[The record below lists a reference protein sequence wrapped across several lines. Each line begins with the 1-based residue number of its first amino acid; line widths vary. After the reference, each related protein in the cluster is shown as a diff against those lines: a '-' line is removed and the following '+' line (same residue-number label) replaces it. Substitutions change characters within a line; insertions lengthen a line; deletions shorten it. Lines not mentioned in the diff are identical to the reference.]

1 MVQLGTLGTISK
13 VVFALSVIGI
23 LIYIVVTMQKI
34 NPGGWKIIGDDTS
47 IKFISPK
54 NESVLS
60 ISDKDKGIYVKN
72 YLVHADNTGLHF
84 KSPKNVL
91 MATLREK
98 EMDIGGITLADNTD
112 VRPDAGSQG
121 LKIYNNKVGKDISY
135 ISNLGLRIPEYNLL
149 LKGDGY
155 PSNPK
160 FQVYDLKNNK
170 VLLSVPS
177 VQSGSFE
184 YNLI

>member
-13 VVFALSVIGI
+13 VVFALAVIGI
-23 LIYIVVTMQKI
+23 LIYIVITVQKI

-47 IKFISPK
+47 LRFVSPN
-54 NESVLS
+54 NESVLGV
-60 ISDKDKGIYVKN
+60 SDQDKGIYVKN
-72 YLVHADNTGLHF
+72 YLVQADETGLHF
-84 KSPKNVL
+84 KSPKNVS

-98 EMDIGGITLADNTD
+98 EIDVGGITLADNTD
-112 VRPDAGSQG
+112 DRPDAGSQG

-135 ISNLGLRIPEYNLL
+135 ISNLGLRIPAYNLL
-149 LKGDGY
+149 LKGDGF

-177 VQSGSFE
+177 GSFE

>member
-1 MVQLGTLGTISK
+1 MVQLGTLGTITK
-13 VVFALSVIGI
+13 VGFGLVVIGI
-23 LIYIVVTMQKI
+23 LDYIVITMQKI
-34 NPGGWKIIGDDTS
+34 NNGGWKILGDNNS
-47 IKFISPK
+47 LKFVSPK
-54 NESVLS
+54 NKSVLS
-60 ISDKDKGIYVKN
+60 ISEQDNGIYIKN
-72 YLVHADNTGLHF
+72 YQVQADNNGLHF

-91 MATLREK
+91 MASLKEK
-98 EMDIGGITLADNTD
+98 ELDIGGITLADNTD
-112 VRPDAGSQG
+112 DSPDAGRQG

-155 PSNPK
+155 PSDPK
-160 FQVYDLKNNK
+160 FQIYDLKNNK

-177 VQSGSFE
+177 KSFE